1 MEEDINEKRA
11 EMEEPED
18 GWPEVVIKDSDIRV
32 PDSLLWE
39 QLKVKLGQNDCRNR
53 GYILDGFPKSYKG
66 AQNIFLKKVPEY
78 DEDGQLVEEEE
89 EELEEG

>member
-39 QLKVKLGQNDCRNR
+39 QLKVKLG
-53 GYILDGFPKSYKG
+53 
-66 AQNIFLKKVPEY
+66 
-78 DEDGQLVEEEE
+78 
-89 EELEEG
+89 